1 MTELLLDL
9 PISRVSTIY
18 NWRENP
24 IITSNEDGTITRN
37 QVIYQKRG
45 FRFYG

>member
-24 IITSNEDGTITRN
+24 VITRNKDGTIMRN
-37 QVIYQKRG
+37 KVIYQQRE

>member
-1 MTELLLDL
+1 MTELLLAL

-18 NWRENP
+18 NWRENS
-24 IITSNEDGTITRN
+24 IITRNEDGRITRN
-37 QVIYQKRG
+37 KVIYQQRG

>member
-9 PISRVSTIY
+9 PTSRVSTIY
-18 NWRENP
+18 NWRENSL
-24 IITSNEDGTITRN
+24 ITRNKDGTIMRN
-37 QVIYQKRG
+37 KVIYQQRE